1 MTMDNDETM
10 YELEYPEPETQSDAS
25 KGLSLVVAL
34 QGYADAGQAIDN
46 AGSHIKAALEHAPL
60 ATFNNDLLIDYRSRR
75 PAVHIV
81 DNELAP
87 AEKTE
92 LSLDVVRDNT
102 GIPFL
107 LLSGPEPDLRWS
119 AFTEAVTDLSKR
131 FKVTKAVSLYSAPMP
146 VPHTRPLIVTQHGSY
161 KSDPLRYPR
170 FDGRITV
177 PGSAQLE
184 LEMKMAK
191 EGIETAGF
199 TAHVPHYIAASE
211 YPSAVVKLLQAV
223 EETAGVS
230 IPLQALER
238 ESEKV
243 ERELEE
249 QVEESGEIAAV
260 VHALEAQY
268 DQETA
273 RYRERHDRGLLSS
286 DGEVPTGDEIGAE
299 LEKFLAQ
306 VNRDKDTQDIDAGDD
321 STEDIGAESWD
332 ESDTPRSYDEDDNG
346 GDRRPHSDGGD
357 DSDED

>member
-1 MTMDNDETM
+1 
-10 YELEYPEPETQSDAS
+10 
-25 KGLSLVVAL
+25 
-34 QGYADAGQAIDN
+34 
-46 AGSHIKAALEHAPL
+46 
-60 ATFNNDLLIDYRSRR
+60 
-75 PAVHIV
+75 
-81 DNELAP
+81 
-87 AEKTE
+87 
-92 LSLDVVRDNT
+92 
-102 GIPFL
+102 
-107 LLSGPEPDLRWS
+107 
-119 AFTEAVTDLSKR
+119 
-131 FKVTKAVSLYSAPMP
+131 
-146 VPHTRPLIVTQHGSY
+146 
-161 KSDPLRYPR
+161 
-170 FDGRITV
+170 
-177 PGSAQLE
+177 
-184 LEMKMAK
+184 MAK

-332 ESDTPRSYDEDDNG
+332 ESDTPRSNDEDDNG